1 MVTGASSGIGQACA
15 ERLARRGFRVFAG
28 VRRKADAE
36 RLAALAPSAITPV
49 TLDVTSAAS
58 ISAAAAQVARLS
70 AGSTLQGLVNNAGIS
85 IGGPLEM
92 LPVDSF
98 RKQIEVNLIGQLA
111 VTQAFLPLLRAGR
124 GRIVIM
130 GSILGKF
137 ALPFLGAYS
146 CAKYALEAMADSL
159 GMELKGS
166 GVSVSIL
173 EPGNI
178 ATPIW
183 GKSKGSAL
191 DIAGDLS
198 EKKWD
203 FYRDGAHA
211 FIAYAERTASSG
223 IPPARVARVV
233 EKALTARAPRRRYT
247 VGWDSRF
254 LGRVLPVFPPILR
267 QAILRG
273 AVLHR

>member
-1 MVTGASSGIGQACA
+1 MTGASSGIGQACA
-15 ERLARRGFRVFAG
+15 ERLARRGFHVFPG
-28 VRRKADAE
+28 VRREADGK
-36 RLAALAPSAITPV
+36 RLGALAPGNITPV
-49 TLDVTSAAS
+49 ILDVTEAAS
-58 ISAAAAQVARLS
+58 IRSAVGEISRDP
-70 AGSTLQGLVNNAGIS
+70 AGSTLCGLVNNAGIS

-92 LPVDSF
+92 LPVESF

-111 VTQAFLPLLRAGR
+111 VTQAFLPLLRAGS
-124 GRIVIM
+124 GRIIIM

-178 ATPIW
+178 STPIW
-183 GKSKGSAL
+183 DKSKGSAL

-211 FIAYAERTASSG
+211 FIAYAERTASGG

-233 EKALTARAPRRRYT
+233 EKALTARAPRKRYT

-254 LGRVLPVFPPILR
+254 LGRVLPMFPPILR

-273 AVLHR
+273 AVLPK